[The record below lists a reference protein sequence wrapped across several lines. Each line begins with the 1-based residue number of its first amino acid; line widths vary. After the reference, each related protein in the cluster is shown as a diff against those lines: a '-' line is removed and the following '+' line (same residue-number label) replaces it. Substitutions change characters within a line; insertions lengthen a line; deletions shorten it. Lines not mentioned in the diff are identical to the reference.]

1 MLESISCGTPVVA
14 SDIPGHAEIVRDR
27 PPSRLV
33 PRRPEAVAAAVREV
47 LDRPEDVREAD
58 ALAGHEQVA
67 REFSAAGMAVRMLD
81 LFERRLRKSVP

>member
-1 MLESISCGTPVVA
+1 
-14 SDIPGHAEIVRDR
+14 
-27 PPSRLV
+27 
-33 PRRPEAVAAAVREV
+33 V

-67 REFSAAGMAVRMLD
+67 RDFSAAGMAVRMLD